1 MSVVSREDG
10 QRWRRLEVR
19 TPVAVLCALPYITR
33 IMVVFAG
40 PSRIRGEVTVGA
52 FECARGQRSTRRL
65 VSKGYDQQRAG
76 DRRSHQWT
84 QQLLRILP

>member
-1 MSVVSREDG
+1 MGSAG
-10 QRWRRLEVR
+10 GALEVR
-19 TPVAVLCALPYITR
+19 TPVTVLCALPYITR

-40 PSRIRGEVTVGA
+40 PSHIRGEVTVGA

>member
-1 MSVVSREDG
+1 MSREGG

-19 TPVAVLCALPYITR
+19 TPVTVLCALPYITR

-40 PSRIRGEVTVGA
+40 PSHIRGEVTVGA